1 MRAVSLWVAVAIG
14 FSLPISTALDNVLAA
29 ALLLCWIAS
38 GAYREKLGA
47 VRDNPLALAAI
58 GFFLLHVLGAAWSV
72 GSRDDVLAALDKA
85 SILLLVPVLVSL
97 KPEAV
102 WLRRALAAFL
112 AALAITLFLSF
123 LVWWELVPPGTF
135 KGFPYDP
142 VVFKLK
148 ITHSVLMAYGAFVLA
163 IAAREAADRRWRAA
177 LAIGAAL
184 AAFNVLFMVWGRTG
198 QLVVLALFFYLFL
211 SWFRWRGLLVS
222 VAAGVGMGT
231 TVYFVPSSALHERT
245 ATTIQEIE
253 DWRAGKPA
261 TIANRRLET
270 WSNSLELLRE
280 RSILGYGTG
289 GFAAAYAKQVEGTAM
304 QPAGHAENQYLYTAV
319 QLGIVGLA
327 ALLALL
333 AFQWHWAARLRTRAE
348 TSLARGLVILMAIG
362 FLFNPFL
369 HDHTEAFFYAWL
381 SGLLYAGLRPGKG
394 ARATT

>member
-1 MRAVSLWVAVAIG
+1 MRAAALWVAVAIG
-14 FSLPISTALDNVLAA
+14 FSLPVSTALDNVLAL
-29 ALLLCWIAS
+29 ALLACWLGS

-47 VRDNPLALAAI
+47 IRDNPFALAAI
-58 GFFLLHVLGAAWSV
+58 GFFLLNVLGAAWSV

-102 WLRRALAAFL
+102 WLRRALAALL
-112 AALAITLFLSF
+112 AALAVTLFLSF

-135 KGFPYDP
+135 KGYPFDP

-163 IAAREAADRRWRAA
+163 IAAREAADRRWRIA

-198 QLVVLALFFYLFL
+198 QLVVLALFFYLFV
-211 SWFRWRGLLVS
+211 SWFRWRGLLAS

-245 ATTIQEIE
+245 VTTIQEIE

-261 TIANRRLET
+261 TIANTRLET
-270 WSNSLELLRE
+270 WGNTLELLRE
-280 RSILGYGTG
+280 RPLLGYGTG
-289 GFAAAYAKQVEGTAM
+289 GFVAAYAGKVAGTAM
-304 QPAGHAENQYLYTAV
+304 QPAGHTENQYLYTAA

-333 AFQWHWAARLRTRAE
+333 AFQWHWAARLRARAE
-348 TSLARGLVILMAIG
+348 TNLARGLVLLMAIG

-369 HDHTEAFFYAWL
+369 HDHSEALFYAWL
-381 SGLLYAGLRPGKG
+381 SGLLYAGLRPAA
-394 ARATT
+394 ARG